1 MSREGS
7 FLKTLLAFTIFPI
20 SVISA
25 MVFFTQGYSAE
36 TKEKLRSYDGGI
48 FSGIVWV
55 ATLLFLFSG
64 SVFSVS
70 IRSKNDFGL
79 FFSFL
84 FLFIVLRVVVG
95 RRKKVLNNKT
105 GGEKRSRVGLG
116 EIWAFELRKTFASLF
131 FSSGQ

>member
-1 MSREGS
+1 
-7 FLKTLLAFTIFPI
+7 
-20 SVISA
+20 

-95 RRKKVLNNKT
+95 RRKKVLNNKLE
-105 GGEKRSRVGLG
+105 GKNLG